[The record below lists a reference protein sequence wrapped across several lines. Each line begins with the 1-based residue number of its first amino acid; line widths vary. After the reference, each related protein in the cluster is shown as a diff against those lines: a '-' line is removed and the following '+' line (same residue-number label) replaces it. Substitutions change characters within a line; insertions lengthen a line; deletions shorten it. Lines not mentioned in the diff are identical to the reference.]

1 MSTPH
6 LPRARRFASALLGV
20 ASALLVAPTAF
31 ALNQPE
37 EPAPWQESQV
47 APPTNFSTEAITPFV
62 LDAQSSMR
70 LGIDPKTLTI
80 DPDGVV
86 RYVLVAKSSQGAL
99 NVLYEGIRCA
109 SAEVKVY
116 ARWDNASS
124 WNTSGKAEWEP
135 LAFRGATRRAMQ
147 MARGGVCEGK
157 VPNGTP
163 ARILRALQSGN
174 TELPR

>member
-1 MSTPH
+1 MSTLH
-6 LPRARRFASALLGV
+6 SQWARRFAAALIGL
-20 ASALLVAPTAF
+20 ATACLVAPTAH

-37 EPAPWQESQV
+37 EPPPWQETQV
-47 APPTNFSTEAITPFV
+47 TPPASFSTDAVTPFV
-62 LDAQSSMR
+62 LEAQSSMR

-80 DPDGVV
+80 APDGVV

-116 ARWDNASS
+116 ARWDNVSS
-124 WNTSGKAEWEP
+124 WNTSDKAEWEP
-135 LAFRGATRRAMQ
+135 LAFRGTTRRAMQ

-157 VPNGTP
+157 APNGTP

-174 TELPR
+174 TDLPR

>member
-1 MSTPH
+1 MITLHSPW
-6 LPRARRFASALLGV
+6 ARRFAAALVGL
-20 ASALLVAPTAF
+20 ATALTLAPAAH

-37 EPAPWQESQV
+37 EPAPWQEAQV
-47 APPTNFSTEAITPFV
+47 TPPASFSTESVTPFA

-116 ARWDNASS
+116 ARWDNVSS
-124 WNTSGKAEWEP
+124 WNTSSKAEWEP
-135 LAFRGATRRAMQ
+135 LAFRGTTRRAMQ

-174 TELPR
+174 TDLPR

>member
-1 MSTPH
+1 MSTLHPTQ
-6 LPRARRFASALLGV
+6 ARRLAAASVSLASTLL
-20 ASALLVAPTAF
+20 LAPAAH

-37 EPAPWQESQV
+37 EAPAWQEAQV
-47 APPTNFSTEAITPFV
+47 TAPASFSTEAVTAFV

-70 LGIDPKTLTI
+70 LGIDPKTLTV

-109 SAEVKVY
+109 TAEVKVY
-116 ARWDNASS
+116 ARWDNVSS

-135 LAFRGATRRAMQ
+135 LAFRGTTRRAMQ

>member
-1 MSTPH
+1 MSTSS
-6 LPRARRFASALLGV
+6 LPQARRLAALACLAAAS
-20 ASALLVAPTAF
+20 LVA
-31 ALNQPE
+31 L
-37 EPAPWQESQV
+37 PANAWAQSEDPAAWQESKV
-47 APPTNFSTEAITPFV
+47 TPPSSFNTDAVTPFV
-62 LDAQSSMR
+62 LEPQSSMR

-124 WNTSGKAEWEP
+124 WNTSGNAEWEA
-135 LAFRGATRRAMQ
+135 LSFRGTTRRAMQ

-157 VPNGTP
+157 VPNATP

-174 TELPR
+174 ADLPR

>member
-1 MSTPH
+1 MSTLHSPW
-6 LPRARRFASALLGV
+6 ARRLAAALLGL
-20 ASALLVAPTAF
+20 ASASLLAPAAH

-37 EPAPWQESQV
+37 EPPPWQEAEV
-47 APPTNFSTEAITPFV
+47 KPPATFSTDAITTFV

-116 ARWDNASS
+116 ARWDNVSS
-124 WNTSGKAEWEP
+124 WNTSAKAEWEA
-135 LAFRGATRRAMQ
+135 LAFRGTTRRAMQ

-174 TELPR
+174 TDLPR

>member
-1 MSTPH
+1 MSTLQPQRAPH
-6 LPRARRFASALLGV
+6 FAVALFGFASACLLP
-20 ASALLVAPTAF
+20 PTAS

-37 EPAPWQESQV
+37 EPPPWQEAQV
-47 APPTNFSTEAITPFV
+47 TPPANFSTDAVTPFV
-62 LDAQSSMR
+62 LEAQSSMR

-116 ARWDNASS
+116 ARWDNVSS

-135 LAFRGATRRAMQ
+135 LAFRGTARRAML

-174 TELPR
+174 TDLPR

>member
-1 MSTPH
+1 MSTFHSPQ
-6 LPRARRFASALLGV
+6 ARRLATALLGL
-20 ASALLVAPTAF
+20 ASAGLMAPAAH

-37 EPAPWQESQV
+37 EAPPWQEAQV
-47 APPTNFSTEAITPFV
+47 TPPASFSTESVAAFV
-62 LDAQSSMR
+62 LEAQSNMR

-116 ARWDNASS
+116 ARWDNVSS

-135 LAFRGATRRAMQ
+135 LSYRGTTRRAMQ

-163 ARILRALQSGN
+163 ARILRALQAG
-174 TELPR
+174 TTDLPR

>member
-1 MSTPH
+1 MSTLH
-6 LPRARRFASALLGV
+6 LPRARHLAAAMLGIASASLAV
-20 ASALLVAPTAF
+20 TTAF

-47 APPTNFSTEAITPFV
+47 SPPMNFSTEAVTDFV
-62 LDAQSSMR
+62 LDPQSSMR

-116 ARWDNASS
+116 ARWDNVSS

-135 LAFRGATRRAMQ
+135 LAFRGTTRRAMQ
-147 MARGGVCEGK
+147 MARGGVSKAKCPTARQRASCAPCSRAT
-157 VPNGTP
+157 PN
-163 ARILRALQSGN
+163 
-174 TELPR
+174 